1 MELVDGVRKIE
12 KLKEKISD
20 QGGWVKDNGTGGLML
35 LDGQNWKK
43 YPLMERELGEY
54 RNAFGSIRYRDEY
67 GESVLD
73 ACRRKEELVSGMSS
87 GC

>member
-1 MELVDGVRKIE
+1 M
-12 KLKEKISD
+12 
-20 QGGWVKDNGTGGLML
+20 
-35 LDGQNWKK
+35 LDGQTWKK

-73 ACRRKEELVSGMSS
+73 AYRRKDELVSGMSS
-87 GC
+87 GN